1 MEKKIAAFL
10 SGYGSGS
17 VYGYDNGSGSGDD
30 NGSGDGSGSGYVYG
44 AGDGAGDGA
53 GAGAGDGTGTSS
65 GYGSGSSSGYGE
77 RIAVFH
83 GKKVCYVDSIPCI
96 FESVHDTW
104 ASVFV
109 IEREDF
115 TEKKAFLAKLDG
127 QIAHGETIKKAF
139 TAAMEKALDGMDI
152 EEKKAS
158 FREKFPLYIEPYHT
172 MDFFTWHHVLTGS
185 CEFGRKQ
192 FAEEHNIDLDGKMTV
207 KQFCCLTA
215 NAYNGSV
222 IQQLEALYR

>member
-1 MEKKIAAFL
+1 MVTALKN
-10 SGYGSGS
+10 SGYGYGDGYGSGS
-17 VYGYDNGSGSGDD
+17 GSGSGYGYGSGSGSGTGNGSGSGT
-30 NGSGDGSGSGYVYG
+30 GSGTGY
-44 AGDGAGDGA
+44 GDGYGDGD
-53 GAGAGDGTGTSS
+53 GDGDGD
-65 GYGSGSSSGYGE
+65 GE

-83 GKKVCYVDSIPCI
+83 GKKVYYVDSIPCI

-115 TEKKAFLAKLDG
+115 TKKKAFLAKLDG

-172 MDFFTWHHVLTGS
+172 NDFFTWHHVLTGS

-192 FAEEHNIDLDGKMTV
+192 FADEHNINLDGEMTV
-207 KQFCCLTA
+207 KQFCDLTA

>member
-10 SGYGSGS
+10 SGYGSG
-17 VYGYDNGSGSGDD
+17 
-30 NGSGDGSGSGYVYG
+30 
-44 AGDGAGDGA
+44 
-53 GAGAGDGTGTSS
+53 T
-65 GYGSGSSSGYGE
+65 GYGSGSSDGSGSGDGYGNGSGYGYGNGEGSGYGNGEGSGYGSGTGYGSGYGNGEGSGYGE

-83 GKKVCYVDSIPCI
+83 GKKVYYVDSIPCI

-104 ASVFV
+104 ASILVV
-109 IEREDF
+109 SRDYF
-115 TEKKAFLAKLDG
+115 TSKKAFLAKLDG
-127 QIAHGETIKKAF
+127 KIAHGKTIKEAF
-139 TAAMEKALDGMDI
+139 AAVTEKILDGMDI

-158 FREKFPLYIEPYHT
+158 FREKFPLYTEPYPT

-185 CEFGRKQ
+185 CEFGRNQ
-192 FAEEHNIDLDGKMTV
+192 FADEHNINLDGKMTV
-207 KQFCCLTA
+207 KQFCDLTA